1 MCTLIRFV
9 TFLFLVLS
17 ASQLGIHYRIAQ
29 YKIVQD
35 CLGLHAVDSGFH
47 GLDSS
52 ICQWTLDF
60 GFQSFVEFRIPL
72 AVLWIPKPGI
82 PDSSGKIFL
91 YSWISKRN
99 PDLLYMGITAMSRFF
114 VTLIKTQKSTLQSKK
129 TLE

>member
-17 ASQLGIHYRIAQ
+17 DMQASDPLQDEGI
-29 YKIVQD
+29 QD

-60 GFQSFVEFRIPL
+60 GFQSIVGFRIP
-72 AVLWIPKPGI
+72 
-82 PDSSGKIFL
+82 
-91 YSWISKRN
+91 
-99 PDLLYMGITAMSRFF
+99 
-114 VTLIKTQKSTLQSKK
+114 
-129 TLE
+129 